1 MIDRAFVPI
10 YQRLSEFY
18 KVRIIRQDY
27 LPGSRIDSINRIMTR
42 HNVSRETAKLVLN
55 KLSEEGFIIKKA
67 GKGSFVTYTR
77 EIQLLWGIVIP
88 FYSTNIE
95 DLIANLN
102 EEAQRVNRSVRY
114 FLHYNEA
121 EEEIRLVGNL
131 LRQGYEA
138 IIIVPNY
145 DESLTANFY
154 RSLNQGNSVVVLVDN
169 TMGGSFFNYV
179 IQSYDLGVKRAIN
192 YLVSKNDKNLLFVKN
207 EAWRGRNLVYE
218 LIEHSM
224 YMFLSRQVPNRK
236 LNVISGLSDFN
247 LEFIKTNN
255 IGGILCSTD
264 VDSLKVT
271 GRLSKW
277 GIKMPDQVSVV
288 AYGNT
293 ELTQSA
299 NPPVTAV
306 DCNYGEMARLTASLI
321 FDRRAKIT
329 KQHVIQPILITR
341 QT

>member
-1 MIDRAFVPI
+1 MNERAFVPI
-10 YQRLSEFY
+10 YQRLFEFY
-18 KVRIIRQDY
+18 KERIIKQEY
-27 LPGSRIDSINRIMTR
+27 LPGVRIDSINRIMRR
-42 HNVSRETAKLVLN
+42 HSVSRETAKLVLN

-77 EIQLLWGIVIP
+77 EIKRIWGMLIP

-102 EEAQRVNRSVRY
+102 EEAQKVNRSFKY
-114 FLHYNEA
+114 FLHYNEP
-121 EEEIRLVGNL
+121 EEEIRLVGNM

-154 RSLNQGNSVVVLVDN
+154 RNLNQGNSVILLVDN
-169 TMGGSFFNYV
+169 TMGGSFFSYV
-179 IQSYDLGVKRAIN
+179 IQSYDLGVKRAIA
-192 YLVSKNDKNLLFVKN
+192 YLISKNDKNLLFVKN

-218 LIEHSM
+218 LIEQSMHVFLTRHS
-224 YMFLSRQVPNRK
+224 PDRK
-236 LNVISGLSDFN
+236 LYVISGLSAFN
-247 LEFIKTNN
+247 QGFIEMKN

-271 GRLSKW
+271 GRLNRW
-277 GIKMPDQVSVV
+277 GIKIPDQISVV
-288 AYGNT
+288 SYGNT
-293 ELTQSA
+293 ELTRSA
-299 NPPVTAV
+299 SPQITSV
-306 DCNYGEMARLTASLI
+306 DCRYAEMAKLTASLI
-321 FDRRAKIT
+321 FDCNPKIT
-329 KQHVIQPILITR
+329 KQYVIQPEVVVR

>member
-10 YQRLSEFY
+10 YQRLFEFY
-18 KVRIIRQDY
+18 KERIIKQEY
-27 LPGSRIDSINRIMTR
+27 LPGSRVDSINRIITR

-77 EIQLLWGIVIP
+77 ETQQVWGVVIP

-102 EEAQRVNRSVRY
+102 NEAQKVDRSVRY
-114 FLHYNEA
+114 FLHYNEP
-121 EEEIRLVGNL
+121 EEEIRLVGNM

-138 IIIVPNY
+138 VIIVPNY
-145 DESLTANFY
+145 DESLTADFY
-154 RSLNQGNSVVVLVDN
+154 RNLNQGNSIVLLVDN
-169 TMGGSFFNYV
+169 TMGGSFFSYV

-192 YLVSKNDKNLLFVKN
+192 YLTYRNDKNLLFFKN
-207 EAWRGRNLVYE
+207 EIWRGRNLVYE
-218 LIEHSM
+218 LMEQSIQI
-224 YMFLSRQVPNRK
+224 FIDQQAPARK
-236 LNVISGLSDFN
+236 LYVISGLSGFN
-247 LEFIKTNN
+247 QEFIIRNN

-264 VDSLKVT
+264 IDSLKVT
-271 GRLSKW
+271 GRLNRW

-288 AYGNT
+288 SYGNT

-299 NPPVTAV
+299 TPSVTAV
-306 DCNYGEMARLTASLI
+306 DCNYGEMAKLTASLI
-321 FDRRAKIT
+321 FDCDTKIT
-329 KQHVIQPILITR
+329 KQFVIQPEIIIR

>member
-10 YQRLSEFY
+10 YQRLFEFY
-18 KVRIIRQDY
+18 KERIIKQEY
-27 LPGSRIDSINRIMTR
+27 LPGSRVDSINRIISR

-77 EIQLLWGIVIP
+77 ETQQVWGVVIP

-102 EEAQRVNRSVRY
+102 KEAQKVDRSVRY
-114 FLHYNEA
+114 FLHYNEP
-121 EEEIRLVGNL
+121 EEEIRLVGNM

-138 IIIVPNY
+138 VIIVPNY
-145 DESLTANFY
+145 DESLTADFY
-154 RSLNQGNSVVVLVDN
+154 RNLNQGNSVVLLVDN
-169 TMGGSFFNYV
+169 TMGGSFFSYV

-192 YLVSKNDKNLLFVKN
+192 YLTYRNDKNLLFVKN
-207 EAWRGRNLVYE
+207 EIWRGRNLVYE
-218 LIEHSM
+218 LMEQSM
-224 YMFLSRQVPNRK
+224 QMFIDQQAPARK
-236 LNVISGLSDFN
+236 LYLISGLSGFN
-247 LEFIKTNN
+247 QEFIIRNN

-264 VDSLKVT
+264 IDSLKVT
-271 GRLSKW
+271 GRLNRW

-288 AYGNT
+288 SYGNT

-299 NPPVTAV
+299 TPSVTAV
-306 DCNYGEMARLTASLI
+306 DCNYGEMAKLTASLI
-321 FDRRAKIT
+321 FDCDTKIT
-329 KQHVIQPILITR
+329 KQFVIQPEIIIR

>member
-10 YQRLSEFY
+10 YQRLFEFY
-18 KVRIIRQDY
+18 KERIIKQEC
-27 LPGSRIDSINRIMTR
+27 LPGARVDSINRIMTR

-77 EIQLLWGIVIP
+77 EIQHVWGIVIP

-102 EEAQRVNRSVRY
+102 EEAQKVNRSVRY
-114 FLHYNEA
+114 FLHYNEP
-121 EEEIRLVGNL
+121 EEEIRLVGNM

-179 IQSYDLGVKRAIN
+179 IQSYDLGVKRAIT
-192 YLVSKNDKNLLFVKN
+192 YLISRNDKNLLFVKN

-218 LIEHSM
+218 LMEQSM
-224 YMFLSRQVPNRK
+224 QMFIDQQAPERK
-236 LNVISGLSDFN
+236 LYVISGLSDFSQ
-247 LEFIKTNN
+247 EFIKSNN

-264 VDSLKVT
+264 IDSLKVT
-271 GRLSKW
+271 GRLSRW
-277 GIKMPDQVSVV
+277 GIKMPDQISVV
-288 AYGNT
+288 SYGNT
-293 ELTQSA
+293 ELTQTA

-306 DCNYGEMARLTASLI
+306 DCNYVEMARLTASLI
-321 FDRRAKIT
+321 FDRSTKIT
-329 KQHVIQPILITR
+329 QQHVIQPGLIAR

>member
-1 MIDRAFVPI
+1 MIEQAFVPI
-10 YQRLSEFY
+10 YQRLFELY
-18 KVRIIRQDY
+18 KEKIIKQEY
-27 LPGSRIDSINRIMTR
+27 LPGARVDSINRIMAR
-42 HNVSRETAKLVLN
+42 HDVSRETAKLVLN

-77 EIQLLWGIVIP
+77 KIQKVWGMLIP

-102 EEAQRVNRSVRY
+102 EEAEKLGRTVRY
-114 FLHYNEA
+114 YLHYNEP
-121 EEEIRLVGNL
+121 EEEIRLAGNM

-145 DESLTANFY
+145 DESLTADFY
-154 RSLNQGNSVVVLVDN
+154 RNLNQGNSVVVLVDN
-169 TMGGSFFNYV
+169 TMVGSFFNYV

-192 YLVSKNDKNLLFVKN
+192 YLISRNNKNCLFVKN
-207 EAWRGRNLVYE
+207 QAWRGRNLVFE
-218 LIEHSM
+218 LIEQSM
-224 YMFLSRQVPNRK
+224 QMFLSGLSPDRD
-236 LNVISGLSDFN
+236 LYVISGLSDFN
-247 LEFIKTNN
+247 QEFIKTNN

-288 AYGNT
+288 SYGNT
-293 ELTQSA
+293 ELTQTAS
-299 NPPVTAV
+299 PPITSV
-306 DCNYGEMARLTASLI
+306 DCRYAEMARLTASLI
-321 FDRRAKIT
+321 FDPDPGKT
-329 KQHVIQPILITR
+329 KQHVIQPEMVVR

>member
-10 YQRLSEFY
+10 YQRLFEFY
-18 KVRIIRQDY
+18 KERIIKQEY
-27 LPGSRIDSINRIMTR
+27 LPGSRVDSINRIISR

-77 EIQLLWGIVIP
+77 ETQQVWGVVIP

-102 EEAQRVNRSVRY
+102 KEAQKVDRSVRY
-114 FLHYNEA
+114 FLHYNEP
-121 EEEIRLVGNL
+121 EEEIRLVGNM

-138 IIIVPNY
+138 VIIVPNY
-145 DESLTANFY
+145 DESLTADFY
-154 RSLNQGNSVVVLVDN
+154 RNLNQGNSVVLLVDN
-169 TMGGSFFNYV
+169 TMGGSFFSYV

-192 YLVSKNDKNLLFVKN
+192 YLTYRNDKNLLFVKN
-207 EAWRGRNLVYE
+207 EIWRGRNLVYE
-218 LIEHSM
+218 LMEQSM
-224 YMFLSRQVPNRK
+224 QMFIDQQAPARK
-236 LNVISGLSDFN
+236 LYVISGLSGFN
-247 LEFIKTNN
+247 QEFIIRNN

-264 VDSLKVT
+264 IDSLKVT
-271 GRLSKW
+271 GRLNRW

-288 AYGNT
+288 SYGNT

-299 NPPVTAV
+299 TPSVTAV
-306 DCNYGEMARLTASLI
+306 DCNYGEMAKLTASLI
-321 FDRRAKIT
+321 FDCDTKIT
-329 KQHVIQPILITR
+329 KQFVIQPEIIIR

>member
-10 YQRLSEFY
+10 YQRLFEFY
-18 KVRIIRQDY
+18 KERIIKQEY
-27 LPGSRIDSINRIMTR
+27 LPGVRIDSINRIMTR

-55 KLSEEGFIIKKA
+55 KLSGEGFIIKKA

-77 EIQLLWGIVIP
+77 EIQHVWGIVIP

-102 EEAQRVNRSVRY
+102 EEAHKVDRSVRY
-114 FLHYNEA
+114 FLHYNEP
-121 EEEIRLVGNL
+121 EEEIRLVGNM

-179 IQSYDLGVKRAIN
+179 IQSYDLGVKRAIT
-192 YLVSKNDKNLLFVKN
+192 YLVSRNDKNLLFVKN
-207 EAWRGRNLVYE
+207 ETWRGRNLVYE
-218 LIEHSM
+218 LMEQSM
-224 YMFLSRQVPNRK
+224 QMFIDQQAPERK
-236 LNVISGLSDFN
+236 LYVIYGLSDFN
-247 LEFIKTNN
+247 QEFIKANN
-255 IGGILCSTD
+255 IGGILCNTD

-271 GRLSKW
+271 GRLNRW
-277 GIKMPDQVSVV
+277 GIKLPDQISVV
-288 AYGNT
+288 SYGNT

-321 FDRRAKIT
+321 FDRNTKTT
-329 KQHVIQPILITR
+329 KQFIIEPGLIAR